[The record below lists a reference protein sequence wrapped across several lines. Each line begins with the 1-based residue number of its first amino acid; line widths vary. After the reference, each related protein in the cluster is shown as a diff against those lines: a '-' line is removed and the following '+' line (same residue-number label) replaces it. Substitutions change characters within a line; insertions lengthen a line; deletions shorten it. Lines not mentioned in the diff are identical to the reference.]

1 MRRSVQVA
9 LTLLVSPFAAPQT
22 SSSAVWL
29 APIKF
34 MESGQ
39 IVLSNLELLRL
50 HIKSG
55 LLLRQIICRWS
66 LSSLTYLIMDS
77 PLVEDDLNA
86 VWETFGQ
93 QLGIPTI
100 PNCAEDRASVSN
112 VLPFRLTST
121 WRHPS
126 FSAVT
131 AIANPSIPLRS
142 RFRAPEIGVKLL
154 SPIGRTCIQ
163 TQRCTA
169 VVMRQPFCSHT
180 GMTRDSKLH

>member
-1 MRRSVQVA
+1 MRRSVQMA

-66 LSSLTYLIMDS
+66 LPSLTYLIMDS

-93 QLGIPTI
+93 QLGIPTFPDSELCRGQGLGLKCPSLP
-100 PNCAEDRASVSN
+100 PNIDMEAS
-112 VLPFRLTST
+112 FFF
-121 WRHPS
+121 S
-126 FSAVT
+126 F
-131 AIANPSIPLRS
+131 NGHR
-142 RFRAPEIGVKLL
+142 
-154 SPIGRTCIQ
+154 
-163 TQRCTA
+163 
-169 VVMRQPFCSHT
+169 
-180 GMTRDSKLH
+180 